1 MAGGVVGLLEG
12 IGAVV
17 KTMVGVGLEYF
28 LEVEAACVL
37 KGYLEVV

>member
-12 IGAVV
+12 IGEVV

-28 LEVEAACVL
+28 SEVEACVL
-37 KGYLEVV
+37 EGYLEVV